1 MSPAGRFPACGPGP
15 KEGFLPMRKKRA
27 GILSILC
34 LASLSWPAA
43 QSAPPAN
50 TACLACHGA
59 AGSAAERL
67 RIGEKGLADSVHGG
81 LGCTECHVFKPVQ
94 VPGGPPHPRTVPP
107 PDCTAKCHRQES
119 PQAPGMSPLSYR
131 DSVHG
136 RAYLERDVEEV
147 ARCWDCHGKH
157 NMRSVADPESAVNRK
172 NIPLMCSSCHEDMSV
187 VTKYNIHREQPYHE
201 YMKSVHGRALFE
213 KGLVQFAAVCT
224 DCHGVHDI
232 QGVGGPHLM
241 AKQPQTCGRCHELVF
256 DEYKNSIHG
265 ARALAGVVESP
276 LCVDCHGEHGI
287 ASPEEDGAPTSGK
300 NIPDTCSGCHA
311 RPEIMK
317 KYGVPEDRIST
328 FIDSLHGIAAGYGY
342 RAAANCAS
350 CHGVHDIR
358 PAADPKSKVN
368 PANLRSTC
376 GQPDCHP
383 NMPEKIAGAKI
394 HIGPGDKG
402 SGTLYTVQ
410 RVLLILVLVLLGIT
424 VLWFVPGFIRKLR
437 LLKNK

>member
-1 MSPAGRFPACGPGP
+1 MSPASRFPACGPGP

-34 LASLSWPAA
+34 LGCFSWLAA
-43 QSAPPAN
+43 QSPPPAN
-50 TACLACHGA
+50 TDCLDCHGT

-67 RIGEKGLADSVHGG
+67 RIGEKSLADSVHGG
-81 LGCTECHVFKPVQ
+81 LGCTECHVFKPVR
-94 VPGGPPHPRTVPP
+94 VPGGPPHPRILPP

-119 PQAPGMSPLSYR
+119 PQAPGMSPLAYR

-136 RAYLERDVEEV
+136 RAYLERDAKEV

-157 NMRSVADPESAVNRK
+157 NTRSASDIESSVNRK

-187 VTKYNIHREQPYHE
+187 VTKFNIHREQPYQE
-201 YMKSVHGRALFE
+201 YLKSVHGRALLE
-213 KGLVQFAAVCT
+213 KGLVQYAAVCT

-232 QGVGGPHLM
+232 RGVGEPHLM
-241 AKQPQTCGRCHELVF
+241 AKQPQTCGRCHEAVF

-265 ARALAGVVESP
+265 AQTLAGNVESP

-287 ASPEEDGAPTSGK
+287 VSPGEDGAPTSGK

-311 RPEIMK
+311 RPDIMK

-328 FIDSLHGIAAGYGY
+328 FIDSLHGIAVGYGY

-358 PAADPKSKVN
+358 PASDPKSKVN
-368 PANLRSTC
+368 PANLRATC

-383 NMPEKIAGAKI
+383 NMPARIADAKI
-394 HIGPGDKG
+394 HIGPGDKS
-402 SGTLYTVQ
+402 SGALYTTQKILV
-410 RVLLILVLVLLGIT
+410 ILVLVFLGIT
-424 VLWFVPGFIRKLR
+424 VLWFVPGFIKRVR
-437 LLKNK
+437 LLGKK